1 MKTMKFIFIT
11 ILLIFIFGNVSYSNF
26 DINDYVIS
34 KDNTIVDNP
43 SINKK
48 FNLEIY
54 SGYNYGNYF
63 FQYFF
68 KDILYIMDKED
79 YIYSLDNDARYYYDF
94 DYKKN
99 KYFTRKINQIA
110 FFYIASEKISIGFN
124 FKYFKLNNYANISTY
139 YNYFDITNNYH
150 QNYIFYYIY
159 YSLKIFS
166 YDFLL
171 QCNLFKISNFNFS
184 LVFNYE
190 VNNIILKYKKI
201 YNYDGSDDF
210 SYFEIYEN
218 SINKKITNYFGYSY
232 GIKMTYNVPK
242 KNNYISLEISKWDM
256 LIDNSY
262 CDFYYNIF
270 LGIGQKF

>member
-1 MKTMKFIFIT
+1 MKTMKFIFI
-11 ILLIFIFGNVSYSNF
+11 IIFYILIFVNVSYSNF
-26 DINDYVIS
+26 DANDYVIS
-34 KDNTIVDNP
+34 KNSTIVNNP

-68 KDILYIMDKED
+68 KDVLNIIDKED
-79 YIYSLDNDARYYYDF
+79 YIYSVDNEASYYYDF

-99 KYFTRKINQIA
+99 KYFTRKINQVV
-110 FFYIASEKISIGFN
+110 FFYNASEKISIGFN
-124 FKYFKLNNYANISTY
+124 FKYFKLNNYANISTSY
-139 YNYFDITNNYH
+139 SYFDISNNYH
-150 QNYIFYYIY
+150 YYHIFYYIY

-171 QCNLFKISNFNFS
+171 QYNLFKISNFNFS

-201 YNYDGSDDF
+201 YNYYSSDDF
-210 SYFEIYEN
+210 SWFEIYEK
-218 SINKKITNYFGYSY
+218 SIDKKIKNYFGYSY
-232 GIKMTYNVPK
+232 GIKVAYNVPE
-242 KNNYISLEISKWDM
+242 KNNYISLEISKWDL

-270 LGIGQKF
+270 IGIGQKF